1 MLLTCA
7 QEITALAA
15 CNSNNITKYYA
26 SVLRPGTTE
35 LMIVMELMACSVADL
50 VSHLLHAALK
60 RRCASQHTAR
70 SSQQCLSAAGFRF
83 CMILACMSKDHIA
96 WLLELRD
103 EQPQHPH
110 RIVMHRAEAQG

>member
-1 MLLTCA
+1 MQGTLLVWITTQALGYQASFVCL

-50 VSHLLHAALK
+50 VSRLQTEALLWKLAA
-60 RRCASQHTAR
+60 TAPR
-70 SSQQCLSAAGFRF
+70 GPCQAFSWHVN
-83 CMILACMSKDHIA
+83 M
-96 WLLELRD
+96 
-103 EQPQHPH
+103 
-110 RIVMHRAEAQG
+110 